1 MKAKNIFIL
10 FLLSLLF
17 LSFATAEPIAVIIKA
32 RGKVS
37 VTTKSGKKLEV
48 RVGTRLYPG
57 SKIVTKRKSFAAI
70 RFIDDGSLVRI
81 RSNSTCTVEGK
92 REKSGFF
99 KNLFLEAGTLFSQI
113 MKQKS
118 IFRITTPTSVA
129 SVKGTAFWVKQE
141 FKGGTYYFGE
151 EGIVEISNKKGWAL
165 LRKGET
171 GYVSSPSS
179 RPIVR
184 KTKKGEKPEREDS
197 KTTIDDLEIEF
208 KNQKGD
214 VKSLKFKVKKSK

>member
-1 MKAKNIFIL
+1 MKTRNISIL
-10 FLLSLLF
+10 FLVSLLF
-17 LSFATAEPIAVIIKA
+17 LSFANAEPIAVVIKT
-32 RGKVS
+32 RGKVT
-37 VTTKSGKKLEV
+37 VTSNNGKKLKA

-57 SKIVTKRKSFAAI
+57 TKITTKKKSFAAI

-99 KNLFLEAGTLFSQI
+99 KNLFLEAGTLFSKI
-113 MKQKS
+113 VKQKS

-151 EGIVEISNKKGWAL
+151 EGVVEISNKKGWAL

-184 KTKKGEKPEREDS
+184 KTKKGEKPERKDS
-197 KTTIDDLEIEF
+197 KTTIDELEIDF

-214 VKSLKFKVKKSK
+214 VKSLKFKVKKEK

>member
-1 MKAKNIFIL
+1 MKTRNMIIL
-10 FLLSLLF
+10 FLVSLLF
-17 LSFATAEPIAVIIKA
+17 LSFAAAEPIAVIVKA

-37 VTTKSGKKLEV
+37 VTSSSGKKITA
-48 RVGTRLYPG
+48 RIGTRLYPG
-57 SKIVTKRKSFAAI
+57 TKIITKKKSFAAI

-99 KNLFLEAGTLFSQI
+99 KNLFLEAGTLFSKI
-113 MKQKS
+113 VKQKS

-151 EGIVEISNKKGWAL
+151 EGVVEISNKKGWAL

-171 GYVSSPSS
+171 GYVSSPAS

-184 KTKKGEKPEREDS
+184 KTKKGEKPEHKDS
-197 KTTIDDLEIEF
+197 KTSIDDLEIEF